1 MNLKTPKND
10 EIPFG
15 ACVALSPKKTKQI
28 TIEQSDTRNDHST
41 AISEL
46 DLIPH
51 QKAPQIFE
59 FQEEEKN
66 AENALLE
73 EAPMPFQ
80 VNGADQGE
88 QLTHILSAI
97 WVLEQMRDQQ
107 IELSLAIRELTKKVR
122 SSIS

>member
-1 MNLKTPKND
+1 MNTPEVKRL
-10 EIPFG
+10 
-15 ACVALSPKKTKQI
+15 A
-28 TIEQSDTRNDHST
+28 
-41 AISEL
+41 SEHTL
-46 DLIPH
+46 
-51 QKAPQIFE
+51 
-59 FQEEEKN
+59 EELKN

-73 EAPMPFQ
+73 EAPLPFQ